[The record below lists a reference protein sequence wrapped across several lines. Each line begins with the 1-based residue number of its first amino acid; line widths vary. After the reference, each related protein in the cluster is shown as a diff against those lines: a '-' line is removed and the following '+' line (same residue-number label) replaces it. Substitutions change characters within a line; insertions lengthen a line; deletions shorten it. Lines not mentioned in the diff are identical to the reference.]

1 MNKSNIS
8 QLNNKYNIEIDTPS
22 IQHFSGDYLKMSFDI
37 YLEPNQA
44 GYNRWVNVQVKANE
58 PIYAAI
64 ERVLARLD
72 ETSELKLLEQ
82 AQDLV

>member
-1 MNKSNIS
+1 MNKSTIS
-8 QLNNKYNIEIDTPS
+8 RLNNKYDIEIDTPS
-22 IQHFSGDYLKMSFDI
+22 IQHFSGDYLQMSFDI

-44 GYNRWVNVQVKANE
+44 GYNRWINVQVKANE
-58 PIYAAI
+58 TIYVAI

-72 ETSELKLLEQ
+72 ESSELKLLEQ

>member
-1 MNKSNIS
+1 MNKLNIS
-8 QLNNKYNIEIDTPS
+8 QFNNKYNIEIDTPS

-37 YLEPNQA
+37 YLEPNRA
-44 GYNRWVNVQVKANE
+44 GYNRWVNVQVRASE

-72 ETSELKLLEQ
+72 ETGEFKLLEQ
-82 AQDLV
+82 AQDLI

>member
-1 MNKSNIS
+1 MNISNIS
-8 QLNNKYNIEIDTPS
+8 HLNSKYNIEIDTPS
-22 IQHFSGDYLKMSFDI
+22 IQHFSGDYLQMSFDM

>member
-8 QLNNKYNIEIDTPS
+8 QLNNIYNIEIDTPS
-22 IQHFSGDYLKMSFDI
+22 IKNFSGDYLKLSFDI
-37 YLEPNQA
+37 YFEPDQA
-44 GYNRWVNVQVKANE
+44 GYNRWMNVQVKANE